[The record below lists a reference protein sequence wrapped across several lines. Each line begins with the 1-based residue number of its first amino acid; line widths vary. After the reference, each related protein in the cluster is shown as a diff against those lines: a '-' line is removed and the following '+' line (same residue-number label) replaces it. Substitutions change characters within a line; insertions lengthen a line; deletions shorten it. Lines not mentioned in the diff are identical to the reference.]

1 MARATAPHGQRLS
14 VGDHVVLTLA
24 GRELDATVIE
34 DRGPLG
40 VGGRQIVGIRLG
52 EGDDAREFEVAA
64 EHLALRAAA

>member
-1 MARATAPHGQRLS
+1 MARATVPHDQRFH

-40 VGGRQIVGIRLG
+40 VGGRQILGIRLG
-52 EGDDAREFEVAA
+52 DGDHAREFEVAA
-64 EHLALRAAA
+64 ENLALRDVA